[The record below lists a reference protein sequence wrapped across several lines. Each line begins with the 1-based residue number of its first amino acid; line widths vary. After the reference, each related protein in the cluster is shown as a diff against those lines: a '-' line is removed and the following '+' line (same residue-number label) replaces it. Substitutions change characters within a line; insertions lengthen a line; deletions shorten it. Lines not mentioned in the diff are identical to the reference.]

1 MARDWTVVDSNLR
14 LSPRVFQELL
24 DGGQSF
30 SWDAVGERAYAGV
43 AGGHAWQIRL
53 SDSGQIEAHSPTGGE
68 ALWIQRYFGAEKD
81 FAALT
86 DALPW
91 RSDPVLRSAFA
102 AFPGLRILRQEAG
115 ETLLGF
121 ICSSTKQIVQIKDIL
136 RRLARRFGRPL
147 ADGFHAVPTWAD
159 LAAINEGDLREEKMG
174 YRARFICET
183 AEILAGAPDYL
194 DGLADL
200 PFTEAKARLLALPGV
215 GEKIADCVLLFGAG
229 RLEAFPVDTWI
240 AKILREAYRL
250 PDWSTDAL
258 RRFGEIHFGEAAGLA
273 QQFLFAYARAEAGAG
288 KAVSG

>member
-1 MARDWTVVDSNLR
+1 MASVWTVVDPNLR

-30 SWDAVGERAYAGV
+30 SWDAVGPGAYFGV
-43 AGGHAWQIRL
+43 AGGHVWQIRL
-53 SDSGQIEAHSPTGGE
+53 SDCGEVEAHSPTGGR
-68 ALWIQRYFGAEKD
+68 ADWIRHYFGAETD

-91 RSDPVLRSAFA
+91 RSDPVIRSALE
-102 AFPGLRILRQEAG
+102 AFPGLRILRQEPG

-136 RRLARRFGRPL
+136 RRLARRFGRTL
-147 ADGFHAVPTWAD
+147 ADGSHAVPTWAE
-159 LAAINEGDLREEKMG
+159 LAVIKEGDLREEKMG
-174 YRARFICET
+174 YRARFIRET
-183 AEILAGAPDYL
+183 AEILAGAPEYL
-194 DGLADL
+194 DRLADL

-258 RRFGEIHFGEAAGLA
+258 RRFGEVHFGEAAGLA
-273 QQFLFAYARAEAGAG
+273 QQFLFAYARAEAGAM
-288 KAVSG
+288 KAASI